1 MCACH
6 ALGHLTDQENHKH
19 VKNLKRFLF
28 LFVFVKMQT
37 HRNLRLYFS
46 HVLKYLQYV
55 NW

>member
-19 VKNLKRFLF
+19 IENLKEISFSLCFRQNANSQKLTFVLF
-28 LFVFVKMQT
+28 SCFEVPIV
-37 HRNLRLYFS
+37 
-46 HVLKYLQYV
+46 V